1 MTTRY
6 VFHIGDKV
14 MYRVHTRKPYLL
26 MEVLED
32 VDTNDPHERVGIR
45 YLTKPD
51 KIVYLEVADLVL
63 AIEKEDGSYE
73 AVKAEP
79 VDESI
84 FESIPTEDYYKVPV
98 PREMAR
104 FLDQYKA
111 LDIDSLDTIIDAWL
125 ESNYW
130 DEYMESRA
138 SALLRWD
145 YLLVD
150 AVRKGYTISK
160 VFDKDY
166 MEEYYL

>member
-6 VFHIGDKV
+6 VFHKGDKV

-32 VDTNDPHERVGIR
+32 VDTNDPHERVRIKH
-45 YLTKPD
+45 LKMPD
-51 KIVYLEVADLVL
+51 KIVSQEVGDLVL
-63 AIEKEDGSYE
+63 AIEKG
-73 AVKAEP
+73 AGRQAAIKNEP
-79 VDESI
+79 LDESI

-111 LDIDSLDTIIDAWL
+111 LDIESLGTIIDAWL
-125 ESNYW
+125 ESPYW
-130 DEYMESRA
+130 DEYMESKA
-138 SALLRWD
+138 SDHLRWD

>member
-6 VFHIGDKV
+6 VFHTGDKV
-14 MYRVHTRKPYLL
+14 MYRVHTRNPYLL
-26 MEVLED
+26 MEIAEE
-32 VDTNDPHERVGIR
+32 VDTNDPHERVSVK
-45 YLTKPD
+45 YLTMPD
-51 KIVYLEVADLVL
+51 KIVSPEVADLVL

-73 AVKAEP
+73 AIKAEP

-98 PREMAR
+98 PRDMAR

-130 DEYMESRA
+130 DEYMESKA
-138 SALLRWD
+138 SAHLRWD

-150 AVRKGYTISK
+150 AIRKGYTISK

>member
-6 VFHIGDKV
+6 VFHTGDKV
-14 MYRVHTRKPYLL
+14 MYKVHTRNPYLL
-26 MEVLED
+26 MEIAEE
-32 VDTNDPHERVGIR
+32 VDTNDPHERVSVK
-45 YLTKPD
+45 YLTMPD
-51 KIVYLEVADLVL
+51 KIVSPEVADLVL

-84 FESIPTEDYYKVPV
+84 FESLSTEDYHKVPV
-98 PREMAR
+98 PRDMAR

-125 ESNYW
+125 ESPYW
-130 DEYMESRA
+130 DEYMESKA
-138 SALLRWD
+138 SEHLRWD

-166 MEEYYL
+166 MKEYYL